1 MKGVPLIIKLM
12 LLMLCLAS
20 CFTRSK
26 YVLHAL
32 AGNRT
37 VKAREEPRMDKL
49 HACCY
54 TRNVVAR
61 E

>member
-1 MKGVPLIIKLM
+1 MKGVTLIINADDM
-12 LLMLCLAS
+12 FS
-20 CFTRSK
+20 FVFYPFEVRT

-37 VKAREEPRMDKL
+37 VEAQEEPCMDKL
-49 HACCY
+49 YVCCI
-54 TRNVVAR
+54 TRNVIAC